1 MELTTFLVAV
11 VMFLIAYFWFQRP
24 DPRLP
29 PSPLRP
35 LPIFG
40 HLFYMSS
47 DPRTQFKGWRKRCG
61 DIYSLYMGRTLVV
74 VLNGYDLIKEALVKK
89 ADAFSA
95 RPPFFLDKCIGLE
108 DHGVIFSSGTLW
120 KEQRSVSLS
129 ILRAFGMGKN
139 LLADKIQ
146 EEVACYVNYLASL
159 KGKPTDIRVMTN
171 ISTSNII
178 CSILI
183 GHRFEY
189 TDMQFQDLMHK
200 LGELVSDQQCVSL
213 VHFFMWLR
221 HLPGD
226 FFKAKKMSVNMN
238 AIMDSLNTFLIE
250 KKRHVTDASDVSN
263 LIDAY
268 IIERNKKMNAG
279 ISTTL
284 DDQNLLKIMIDLFG
298 AGTETTSTTV
308 YWCVLYMLHYP
319 KVQNKVHQE
328 IKTQIGTDRAP
339 TIQDK
344 SKLTY
349 LNAVIVETQRLAS
362 IVPLSLTHLCT
373 EEVTLGD
380 YIIPKGTNVMPNL
393 DSVLHDKAT
402 WGEDAM
408 SFRPERF
415 IDSEGKLQI
424 PEQFIPFSIG
434 RRVCLGEALAKMELF
449 LFLSS
454 MFQRF
459 EFLPPSNSSV
469 PELTYV
475 SGIVSTPRHYQVRV
489 VERR

>member
-1 MELTTFLVAV
+1 MELTTLLVAV
-11 VMFLIAYFWFQRP
+11 VVFVVAYAWFQRP
-24 DPRLP
+24 DPHLP
-29 PSPLRP
+29 PSPRRP

-47 DPRTQFKGWRKRCG
+47 DPRTQFKGWRKQCG
-61 DIYSLYMGRTLVV
+61 DIYSLYMGKTLVV

-89 ADAFSA
+89 ADVFSD
-95 RPPFFLDKCIGLE
+95 RPPFFLDKTIGLE
-108 DHGVIFSSGTLW
+108 DHGVIFSSGALW

-146 EEVACYVNYLASL
+146 EEVGCYTNYLASL

-171 ISTSNII
+171 ISTSNVI

-189 TDMQFQDLMHK
+189 TDTEFQDLIKK
-200 LGELVSDQQCVSL
+200 LGALVCDQQNVSL

-238 AIMDSLNTFLIE
+238 AIMDALSKFLVE
-250 KKRHVTDASDVSN
+250 KKRHIEDANDVCN

-268 IIERNKKMNAG
+268 IIERNKKLKAG

-284 DDQNLLKIMIDLFG
+284 NDRNLLKIMIDLFG
-298 AGTETTSTTV
+298 AGTETTSTTI

-319 KVQNKVHQE
+319 DVQNKVHQE
-328 IKTQIGTDRAP
+328 IKSQIGTDRAP

-349 LNAVIVETQRLAS
+349 LNAVIMETQRLAS
-362 IVPLSLTHLCT
+362 IVPLSLTHLCS
-373 EEVTLGD
+373 EEAALGK
-380 YIIPKGTNVMPNL
+380 YVLPKGTYIMPNL
-393 DSVLHDKAT
+393 DSVLHDKT
-402 WGEDAM
+402 IWGEDAM
-408 SFRPERF
+408 SFRAERF
-415 IDSEGKLQI
+415 IDNNGKLEI

-434 RRVCLGEALAKMELF
+434 RRMCLGEALAKMELF
-449 LFLSS
+449 LFLSA
-454 MFQRF
+454 MFQKF
-459 EFLPPSNSSV
+459 QFLPPSPSSV
-469 PELTYV
+469 PELSYV
-475 SGIVSTPRHYQVRV
+475 SGIVITPKHYEVRMI
-489 VERR
+489 ERK